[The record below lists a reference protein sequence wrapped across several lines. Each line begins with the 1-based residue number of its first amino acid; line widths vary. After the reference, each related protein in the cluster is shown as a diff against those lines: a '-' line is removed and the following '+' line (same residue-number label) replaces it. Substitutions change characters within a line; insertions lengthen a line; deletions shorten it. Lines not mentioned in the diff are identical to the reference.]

1 MKKLIAYLLTACA
14 LAAQVPNVN
23 VQKSPSTNALTNS
36 FIVGSGTSVTPNG
49 TGIII
54 ATNVSGNVSWNQI
67 TNTPNSA
74 AGYGIVN
81 GATID
86 QLGASPQTGTGAI
99 VFSNNATLNSA
110 TMVTPNLGT
119 PSYVS
124 LNNGSNLPTTA
135 LTGKITNS
143 QLTNNSITVTAGTGL
158 SGGGNVQLGG
168 TVTLTNNYNGTVT
181 QVGGTGNV
189 NGITL
194 TGNVTTTGNLTL
206 GGTLGNITNSQL
218 TNNSINVIAGNG
230 LSGGG
235 NTQLGSS
242 VTLSNAG
249 VTNISTGTG
258 ISANASTG
266 SITLSN
272 TGVTSIV
279 AGTNV
284 TINSATGSV
293 QINSSNPGGTVTSVS
308 TNNQNGVITSVA
320 TATSTPNITIGLGN
334 ITPLSDTSV
343 FNGPIGQTT
352 PNAGAFNSLKTTAL
366 TGYLYGN
373 GASNVSAATTIP
385 TTALSGTIPAT
396 SVTGLATV
404 ATTGNYYDLTNKP
417 TLNAGTVTSV
427 SGTGTVQGITL
438 TGNVTNSGSLTLG
451 GSLSAINLAS
461 QVTGTLP
468 VASGGTGVT
477 TSSGANSVVLRD
489 SNSNVSAN
497 NFYSG
502 FSNQAAS
509 GTTLTLTALSAP
521 NIVITGSGGQTIKLP
536 DATTLANG
544 TKFSFNN
551 NQSSGAITVQNNS
564 STTICT
570 TQSGAFIEV
579 VLLSNG
585 SAAGTWDY
593 HNVAPSNASWSTNTL
608 SWAGSYTN
616 GTWNGNAIGALYGGT
631 GTTGLTGYVYGNGTS
646 AMTASTTIPTSA
658 LTSNSITITAGTG
671 LSGGGTVALGGTTT
685 LSNAG
690 VTSVIAGT
698 GVTVNSSTG
707 SVTINATGTGGTV
720 TNLSVTGNSGVLAG
734 VATPTTTPA
743 ISIGLGNITPTSVTT
758 GNVTGTIGNFT
769 QADTGVPN
777 MTLAATAASNT
788 NLLYLNQPNSGGAN
802 VIGYSLLKLNNQGNN
817 PSVYISNNG
826 SNPFLINSAGNVGIG
841 TSSPISLVNVE
852 NGYFS
857 TGSSTNTTQTNI
869 LLQAY
874 GYKLGSNLFGN
885 VSIRSSYNSAT
896 NVGDLEFY
904 IGTGATNTSKA
915 MTLDSSGNLL
925 LGTTSAVATGLTVG
939 QTTASTSTTT
949 GAIVDAGGIGVTGN
963 AYVGGQLNVT
973 NNTFGSYAFNQGS
986 IVDAGGLGVQGNIY
1000 AGGNNNN
1007 TINVAR
1013 NNGATNPSSIGMSA
1027 FNYVPYISYTYSGG
1041 TLTNGGN
1048 FNIQDATDGTVP
1060 FFIYGNSLAS
1070 TTVGVQATLASS
1082 STSTGAFTV
1091 AGGIGVAKNSY
1102 FGGTIY
1108 DTNTGLGLN
1117 LSPSAFSQSAWG
1129 TAGVLSQ
1136 ENGTT
1141 VTDSSTAASGTAA
1154 SEVFHSFGAS
1164 TLAATNT
1171 SVTTTD
1177 AANVYI
1183 AGGVTAGTNQTITNN
1198 YGLWNAGNTRI
1209 DGNLYFGSP
1218 ISSGGYFN
1226 PTLTNHSLTWIGDGN
1241 ATGNFI
1247 IVRPNA
1253 NVNTGFTLLT
1263 YGTVSSFYGSGGV
1276 AKISNASYDAIQFSS
1291 IQTTLN
1297 PNGSNFTTPYLSSV
1311 NGSVLDSKTY
1321 TLTDS
1326 GTAASGTL
1334 VNQTNY
1340 YFAPIT
1346 LAATNTG
1353 VTTTD
1358 AATVR
1363 IGGNPTVGTN
1373 ETITNSWGL
1382 LNQGNTR
1389 LDGNVKINS
1398 STASTS
1404 TTTGSIVTAG
1414 GVGIGG
1420 NAYVGGVVVM
1430 AHYTVATL
1438 PTASSYTYGE
1448 CFVSDATQAAG
1459 TSIGSSP
1466 TGGGS
1471 VKRKVYSD
1479 GTNWLLE

>member
-168 TVTLTNNYNGTVT
+168 TITLTNNYNGTVT

-427 SGTGTVQGITL
+427 AGTGTVQGITL
-438 TGNVTNSGSLTLG
+438 TGNVTSSGSLTLG
-451 GSLSAINLAS
+451 GSLSPINLGT
-461 QVTGTLP
+461 QVTGTLNTS
-468 VASGGTGVT
+468 SGGTGVT

-502 FSNQAAS
+502 FSSQAAS
-509 GTTLTLTALSAP
+509 GTTIVLTALSAP
-521 NIVITGSGGQTIKLP
+521 NYAISGSGGQVIKLP
-536 DATTLANG
+536 DATTLPNG
-544 TKFSFNN
+544 TLFSFNN

-616 GTWNGNAIGALYGGT
+616 GTWNGNAVGALYGGT

-658 LTSNSITITAGTG
+658 LSGTIALGTQVSGTLNAASGGTGAHTASTTIPTSVLSGTISNGQLTNNSITIAGTATALGGSISQDTITG
-671 LSGGGTVALGGTTT
+671 LSTTGLVQRTGANTLAIATPNTNYLPATTGNSAQLLASNGSGGMANVNVGSGLSYSGGTL
-685 LSNAG
+685 
-690 VTSVIAGT
+690 
-698 GVTVNSSTG
+698 SSTSGGG
-707 SVTINATGTGGTV
+707 SVTNVTV
-720 TNLSVTGNSGVLAG
+720 SGNSGVLAG

-743 ISIGLGNITPTSVTT
+743 ISIGLGNITPLSDTSVFNGPIGGITPNAGSFTT
-758 GNVTGTIGNFT
+758 LNSSGVTKLATGSGYTSIGTGGGMVGIGGTPSNGYGLEVTGQYPGYATLVKYAGDVISTWNNGTQDMFSIRTNGNGST
-769 QADTGVPN
+769 VLDGLNGT
-777 MTLAATAASNT
+777 
-788 NLLYLNQPNSGGAN
+788 YLNFGSSSGGAGSVQGDLLIAPSHVVYVNNTTSSSSTSTGALVVGNGTSGGLGVGGNANIGGN
-802 VIGYSLLKLNNQGNN
+802 VAVGGATPQSWALGNAIDFSGGATWSPNYQNFGSIQGL
-817 PSVYISNNG
+817 YYNG
-826 SNPFLINSAGNVGIG
+826 SNYIYKYTSVPSSYMQQSAGSFNFQTAPNGTAGGTATLTSALYITNAGNVGIG
-841 TSSPISLVNVE
+841 TTSPSYVLDVNGSARFNSQIGIGGASPNSV
-852 NGYFS
+852 FS
-857 TGSSTNTTQTNI
+857 I
-869 LLQAY
+869 
-874 GYKLGSNLFGN
+874 
-885 VSIRSSYNSAT
+885 NS
-896 NVGDLEFY
+896 Y
-904 IGTGATNTSKA
+904 IGTGKTTLQFQAGTANLWQFGTNAGAGTSDDITA
-915 MTLDSSGNLL
+915 IYSGTYGPSHGYNPLML
-925 LGTTSAVATGLTVG
+925 WNSAGSVSIPVTTS
-939 QTTASTSTTT
+939 SSTTT
-949 GAIVDAGGIGVTGN
+949 SGALQV
-963 AYVGGQLNVT
+963 
-973 NNTFGSYAFNQGS
+973 
-986 IVDAGGLGVQGNIY
+986 
-1000 AGGNNNN
+1000 
-1007 TINVAR
+1007 
-1013 NNGATNPSSIGMSA
+1013 
-1027 FNYVPYISYTYSGG
+1027 
-1041 TLTNGGN
+1041 
-1048 FNIQDATDGTVP
+1048 
-1060 FFIYGNSLAS
+1060 
-1070 TTVGVQATLASS
+1070 
-1082 STSTGAFTV
+1082 
-1091 AGGIGVAKNSY
+1091 
-1102 FGGTIY
+1102 
-1108 DTNTGLGLN
+1108 
-1117 LSPSAFSQSAWG
+1117 
-1129 TAGVLSQ
+1129 
-1136 ENGTT
+1136 
-1141 VTDSSTAASGTAA
+1141 
-1154 SEVFHSFGAS
+1154 
-1164 TLAATNT
+1164 
-1171 SVTTTD
+1171 
-1177 AANVYI
+1177 
-1183 AGGVTAGTNQTITNN
+1183 
-1198 YGLWNAGNTRI
+1198 
-1209 DGNLYFGSP
+1209 
-1218 ISSGGYFN
+1218 
-1226 PTLTNHSLTWIGDGN
+1226 
-1241 ATGNFI
+1241 
-1247 IVRPNA
+1247 
-1253 NVNTGFTLLT
+1253 
-1263 YGTVSSFYGSGGV
+1263 
-1276 AKISNASYDAIQFSS
+1276 
-1291 IQTTLN
+1291 
-1297 PNGSNFTTPYLSSV
+1297 
-1311 NGSVLDSKTY
+1311 
-1321 TLTDS
+1321 
-1326 GTAASGTL
+1326 
-1334 VNQTNY
+1334 
-1340 YFAPIT
+1340 
-1346 LAATNTG
+1346 
-1353 VTTTD
+1353 
-1358 AATVR
+1358 
-1363 IGGNPTVGTN
+1363 
-1373 ETITNSWGL
+1373 
-1382 LNQGNTR
+1382 
-1389 LDGNVKINS
+1389 
-1398 STASTS
+1398 
-1404 TTTGSIVTAG
+1404 AG
-1414 GVGIGG
+1414 GVGIQGALYAGG
-1420 NAYVGGVVVM
+1420 LSVTNTGFLSTGV
-1430 AHYTVATL
+1430 Y
-1438 PTASSYTYGE
+1438 SGYGSVYGSGMD
-1448 CFVSDATQAAG
+1448 F
-1459 TSIGSSP
+1459 SSP
-1466 TGGGS
+1466 TTRFLSNANGSYGNFYWYSGNNGVFASPMNLSGSGNLNLYTNSVNGFTVTQQTAGGYGLYVNAINNGGTYYIGQWLNAGTQVGAILSNGSTTSYVTTSDKRLKTSLRPWSLGDKFDDIPIGEFNWLKDGS
-1471 VKRKVYSD
+1471 VSHGTLAQEMYKVYPDAVHIGGDVTKDPWSVD
-1479 GTNWLLE
+1479 YGKLTVPLIAEVKSLRSRVKTLEQEQADTQKQLNDLTAKFNQYISTHP

>member
-74 AGYGIVN
+74 VGYGIVN

-168 TVTLTNNYNGTVT
+168 TITLTNNYNGTVT

-334 ITPLSDTSV
+334 ITPTSV
-343 FNGPIGQTT
+343 TSVMNGSLGLTT
-352 PNAGAFNSLKTTAL
+352 PNAVYTNNLRTTTL

-373 GASNVSAATTIP
+373 STNNVTASTSIP
-385 TTALSGTIPAT
+385 TTALSGTITNSQLTNNSINIVTGTGLSGGSNAQLGSTVTLTNTGVTNLVAGSNITVNANNGSVQISSSNPGGTVT
-396 SVTGLATV
+396 SVGLAAPSGLTVTNTPVTSSGTLTLSTTLNGYVSGNGNNGLTASTTILGSAITGNIAGNAANVTGVVAVINGGTGVTTSTGSGSNVLSNSPTLVTPNLGQPTYADLTNATRLPLSSGVTGILPVANGGTGTATPATV
-404 ATTGNYYDLTNKP
+404 AGTGISVSGSFPNQTITNAGVTNLVAGSGV
-417 TLNAGTVTSV
+417 TLNTNNGSVTINATGTGGTVTSV

-438 TGNVTNSGSLTLG
+438 TGNVTSSGSLTLG

-461 QVTGTLP
+461 QVTGTLN
-468 VASGGTGVT
+468 VASGGTG
-477 TSSGANSVVLRD
+477 
-489 SNSNVSAN
+489 
-497 NFYSG
+497 
-502 FSNQAAS
+502 
-509 GTTLTLTALSAP
+509 
-521 NIVITGSGGQTIKLP
+521 
-536 DATTLANG
+536 
-544 TKFSFNN
+544 
-551 NQSSGAITVQNNS
+551 
-564 STTICT
+564 
-570 TQSGAFIEV
+570 
-579 VLLSNG
+579 
-585 SAAGTWDY
+585 
-593 HNVAPSNASWSTNTL
+593 TN
-608 SWAGSYTN
+608 
-616 GTWNGNAIGALYGGT
+616 
-631 GTTGLTGYVYGNGTS
+631 GLTGYVYGNGTS

-743 ISIGLGNITPTSVTT
+743 ISIGLGNITPLSVTT
-758 GNVTGTIGNFT
+758 NAGSFTTLNSSGVVNV
-769 QADTGVPN
+769 
-777 MTLAATAASNT
+777 
-788 NLLYLNQPNSGGAN
+788 
-802 VIGYSLLKLNNQGNN
+802 
-817 PSVYISNNG
+817 SNNT
-826 SNPFLINSAGNVGIG
+826 A
-841 TSSPISLVNVE
+841 
-852 NGYFS
+852 
-857 TGSSTNTTQTNI
+857 STNTTT
-869 LLQAY
+869 
-874 GYKLGSNLFGN
+874 
-885 VSIRSSYNSAT
+885 
-896 NVGDLEFY
+896 
-904 IGTGATNTSKA
+904 
-915 MTLDSSGNLL
+915 
-925 LGTTSAVATGLTVG
+925 
-939 QTTASTSTTT
+939 
-949 GAIVDAGGIGVTGN
+949 
-963 AYVGGQLNVT
+963 
-973 NNTFGSYAFNQGS
+973 GS
-986 IVDAGGLGVQGNIY
+986 IV
-1000 AGGNNNN
+1000 
-1007 TINVAR
+1007 T
-1013 NNGATNPSSIGMSA
+1013 
-1027 FNYVPYISYTYSGG
+1027 
-1041 TLTNGGN
+1041 
-1048 FNIQDATDGTVP
+1048 
-1060 FFIYGNSLAS
+1060 
-1070 TTVGVQATLASS
+1070 
-1082 STSTGAFTV
+1082 
-1091 AGGIGVAKNSY
+1091 AGGIGVAGSGF
-1102 FGGTIY
+1102 FGS
-1108 DTNTGLGLN
+1108 DLN
-1117 LSPSAFSQSAWG
+1117 LPNDNESIKFVNSGANGQISTGGGILTISCITGTAGSSTIKIAPAGARYVEVDGAGLKLVPGSFSSSAWG

-1141 VTDSSTAASGTAA
+1141 VTDSSTAASGTAT
-1154 SEVFHSFGAS
+1154 SEVFHSFATP

-1198 YGLWNAGNTRI
+1198 WGLWDAGNARF
-1209 DGNLYFGSP
+1209 DGNLQMSYNLLSFPNPSV
-1218 ISSGGYFN
+1218 SSGLIFGNAFRM
-1226 PTLTNHSLTWIGDGN
+1226 WGDGSGIMHYY
-1241 ATGNFI
+1241 AGAAYEFLDI
-1247 IVRPNA
+1247 QA
-1253 NVNTGFTLLT
+1253 NGF
-1263 YGTVSSFYGSGGV
+1263 GGSSYVEINSPLSTRDFAIAAGSGRGV
-1276 AKISNASYDAIQFSS
+1276 YLYANNNAFANYGIGV
-1291 IQTTLN
+1291 T
-1297 PNGSNFTTPYLSSV
+1297 GSNVV
-1311 NGSVLDSKTY
+1311 NV
-1321 TLTDS
+1321 
-1326 GTAASGTL
+1326 
-1334 VNQTNY
+1334 
-1340 YFAPIT
+1340 P
-1346 LAATNTG
+1346 AT
-1353 VTTTD
+1353 
-1358 AATVR
+1358 
-1363 IGGNPTVGTN
+1363 
-1373 ETITNSWGL
+1373 
-1382 LNQGNTR
+1382 
-1389 LDGNVKINS
+1389 
-1398 STASTS
+1398 TASSS
-1404 TTTGSIVTAG
+1404 TTTGAMTVAG